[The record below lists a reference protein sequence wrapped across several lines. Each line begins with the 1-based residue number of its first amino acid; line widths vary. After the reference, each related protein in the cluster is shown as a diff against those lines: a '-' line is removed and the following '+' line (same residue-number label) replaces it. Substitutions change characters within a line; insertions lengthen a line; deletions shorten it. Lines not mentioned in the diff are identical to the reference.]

1 MKNNFTSYFSIS
13 VTVLFSLLFL
23 YGCSS
28 DKYEK
33 KQLDKGELYYDNT
46 VSVDKVD
53 LLGKYINQC
62 AIFNDEVHKARLTK
76 SDSTYEIC
84 LCVPPEMIN
93 SEQYQSYAEI
103 LAMQL
108 SDDVFDKSKVEIHLS
123 DSTYNAK
130 VTKSSPSKE
139 L

>member
-1 MKNNFTSYFSIS
+1 MKNNYKSYFLISIS
-13 VTVLFSLLFL
+13 VLCTILFL
-23 YGCSS
+23 FGCSS

-84 LCVPPEMIN
+84 LCVPPEMIH
-93 SEQYQSYAEI
+93 SDQYQNYAEI

-108 SDDVFDKSKVEIHLS
+108 SDDVFDKSRVEIHLS
-123 DSTYNAK
+123 DSSYNKK
-130 VTKSSPSKE
+130 VTKSSSQD
-139 L
+139 